1 MTISAPDQPTVSMA
15 GAARQVHCR
24 PVTQR
29 STHVQNLFVVRWGVP
44 DAADRARIEH
54 DVPHLHARAGRPLLY
69 LAVMPA
75 DTPPLGDAERRL
87 LMDMSDVVLPYCRR
101 LIIVVEARGLRGAM
115 LRSAMT
121 AVSLLSRRRDTL
133 RVVDSIEAAIE
144 LCGDELPELPMVRQ
158 VLREVG
164 CGVLGPP

>member
-1 MTISAPDQPTVSMA
+1 
-15 GAARQVHCR
+15 R
-24 PVTQR
+24 
-29 STHVQNLFVVRWGVP
+29 
-44 DAADRARIEH
+44 
-54 DVPHLHARAGRPLLY
+54 LHARAGRPLLY

-75 DTPPLGDAERRL
+75 DTPPLGDVERRL

-164 CGVLGPP
+164 CEFSTLRVA